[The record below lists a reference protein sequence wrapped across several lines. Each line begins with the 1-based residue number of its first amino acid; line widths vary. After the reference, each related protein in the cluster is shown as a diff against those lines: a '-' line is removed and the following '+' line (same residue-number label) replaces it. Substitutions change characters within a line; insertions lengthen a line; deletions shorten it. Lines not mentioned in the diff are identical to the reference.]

1 MAQNYSCPW
10 INVECLEDFLYY
22 CCPECN
28 DRHQSRDDFLQH
40 ALNEHPEAKNY
51 LVPIIG
57 NKKITV
63 PKNFQLLYRPVSTS
77 PTIHVKNEFEYERK
91 IEAYVRQ
98 ANHDGEQV
106 KMKPEICRTN
116 S

>member
-77 PTIHVKNEFEYERK
+77 PTIHVKNEFEYEYNN
-91 IEAYVRQ
+91 IDNNDIANEENNEASSQYTVL
-98 ANHDGEQV
+98 
-106 KMKPEICRTN
+106 
-116 S
+116 